1 MADGEM
7 GVEVTWALSRHA
19 FLIAIAGVILHDM
32 VCGRRGEKRDDGEG
46 EGGRMEG
53 RWKMTEE
60 VTDCNS
66 YEALRLQFSCDN
78 INMGNGTGWGG
89 KIYCMGSPYNT
100 DDGLRSIA
108 YGLIFF
114 Q

>member
-1 MADGEM
+1 MTWDVDG
-7 GVEVTWALSRHA
+7 
-19 FLIAIAGVILHDM
+19 
-32 VCGRRGEKRDDGEG
+32 
-46 EGGRMEG
+46 GGRSGMTERVKVGEWREEDGKMEG

-78 INMGNGTGWGG
+78 INIGNGTGWGG
-89 KIYCMGSPYNT
+89 KRYCMGAPYNT

-108 YGLIFF
+108 FSFIFF
-114 Q
+114 IEKVHSPRGARLLEKPSWET